1 MESFNPQ
8 EWTPGYDEHG
18 VNCWFNKTTR
28 GRVYGRFPPQMQV
41 GLSPVVSDPGA
52 NVPASTQFNP
62 ASPLDA
68 EKQWKQALAGA
79 WREYQTDG
87 DEKKPYW
94 YNEISGDRTWDKP
107 DTSGAQKPPPPPPP
121 ASSSRPPVSSSQPRE
136 PSPHEDNGGKAGGAG
151 QKKKKESEQWQ
162 QLRTAKGRRYW
173 YNEETGASQ
182 YDTPNCL
189 RKYR

>member
-1 MESFNPQ
+1 MASFNPQ
-8 EWTPGYDEHG
+8 EWTPGYDENG
-18 VNCWFNKTTR
+18 VNCWFNKTT
-28 GRVYGRFPPQMQV
+28 GIRVYGRFPPQMQL
-41 GLSPVVSDPGA
+41 GLSPIVGGPGV

-62 ASPLDA
+62 ASALDQ
-68 EKQWKQALAGA
+68 EKHWKQALAGA

-94 YNEISGDRTWDKP
+94 YNEISGARTWDKP
-107 DTSGAQKPPPPPPP
+107 DTSDAQKPPPPPPP
-121 ASSSRPPVSSSQPRE
+121 ASSSQPQE
-136 PSPHEDNGGKAGGAG
+136 PSPHNDNGGKAGGAG
-151 QKKKKESEQWQ
+151 EKKKKESEQWQ

-173 YNEETGASQ
+173 YNEVTGASQ